1 MVLPTQMFRNLK
13 DFSCRFLITSSK
25 NLPTR
30 KKTFRVNVT
39 SEMVYA
45 IPFVSSILLLR
56 TKGIL
61 YQQFIYLKEF
71 RNLNFVFSFQILL
84 LLLFFN
90 LTFKVVIKPANLLYY
105 SMEDNELIQNLTKK
119 PFSLNIFTVFWLL
132 LFKSADE
139 LIFRFFQNRVTSRE
153 PEWFTQSEH
162 QRLKLVFCD
171 EPRCIRVIV

>member
-1 MVLPTQMFRNLK
+1 MVLPTQM
-13 DFSCRFLITSSK
+13 
-25 NLPTR
+25 
-30 KKTFRVNVT
+30 
-39 SEMVYA
+39 
-45 IPFVSSILLLR
+45 
-56 TKGIL
+56 
-61 YQQFIYLKEF
+61 F

-153 PEWFTQSEH
+153 PEWFT
-162 QRLKLVFCD
+162 
-171 EPRCIRVIV
+171 